1 VTAASPAVFLV
12 DDDAAVR
19 DSLSLLLSLRGYRV
33 RAFAGARELLAEV
46 QPDWAGCLLLDLKMP
61 GMGGLEL
68 QAELTARGVA
78 LPVVIVT
85 AHGDVAS
92 ARAAFRAGAADF
104 IEKPID
110 DQALVAAIARALE
123 RDAQGRAAAA
133 ERAEIQ
139 ERLARLTSRERQV
152 LDLVASGRH
161 NREVATQ
168 LEISPRTVEVYKA
181 RLMEKLRVRRL
192 PDLVRLVLRAR
203 GGPGSG

>member
-1 VTAASPAVFLV
+1 
-12 DDDAAVR
+12 
-19 DSLSLLLSLRGYRV
+19 
-33 RAFAGARELLAEV
+33 
-46 QPDWAGCLLLDLKMP
+46 
-61 GMGGLEL
+61 MGGLEL

-110 DQALVAAIARALE
+110 DQALVAAIGRALE

>member
-1 VTAASPAVFLV
+1 MTSASPTVFLV

-19 DSLSLLLSLRGYRV
+19 DSLALLLSLRGFRV
-33 RAFAGARELLAEV
+33 RAFAGARELLADV
-46 QPDWAGCLLLDLKMP
+46 RPDWAGCLLLDLKMP

-68 QAELTARGVA
+68 QAELGARGVA

-92 ARAAFRAGAADF
+92 ARAAFRAGATDF

-110 DQALVAAIARALE
+110 DEALTAAIARALE
-123 RDAQGRAAAA
+123 RDALGRAAAA
-133 ERAEIQ
+133 EQAEIQ
-139 ERLARLTSRERQV
+139 ERFARLTSRERQV
-152 LDLVASGRH
+152 LELVAAGRH
-161 NREVATQ
+161 NREVAAQ

-203 GGPGSG
+203 EGSR

>member
-1 VTAASPAVFLV
+1 MTRASPTIYLV

-19 DSLSLLLSLRGYRV
+19 DSLSLLLSVRGFRV
-33 RAFAGARELLAEV
+33 RAFPGARELLSEV
-46 QPDWAGCLLLDLKMP
+46 RPDWAGCLLLDLKMP

-68 QAELTARGVA
+68 QAELAARGVA

-85 AHGDVAS
+85 AHGDVSS
-92 ARAAFRAGAADF
+92 ARAAFRAGATDF

-110 DQALVAAIARALE
+110 DEALVAAIARALQ
-123 RDAQGRAAAA
+123 RDAEGRAASA

-139 ERLARLTSRERQV
+139 ERLARLTPRERQV
-152 LDLVASGRH
+152 LDLVAAGRH
-161 NREVATQ
+161 NREVAAQ

-203 GGPGSG
+203 GGPGAP